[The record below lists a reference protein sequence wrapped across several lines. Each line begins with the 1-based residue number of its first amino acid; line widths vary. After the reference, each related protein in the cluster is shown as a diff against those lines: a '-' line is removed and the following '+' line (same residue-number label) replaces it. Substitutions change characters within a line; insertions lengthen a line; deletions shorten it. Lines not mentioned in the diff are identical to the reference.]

1 MTHASHTIHSMKSS
15 VLVCILTAALGGTA
29 CSLVTVPVKVAGG
42 IVETTVETTG
52 KVITAPFKAIG
63 GDDKEEAKP
72 NGGQKD
78 APSESK
84 PAPAPAA
91 DNEEPADE

>member
-1 MTHASHTIHSMKSS
+1 MKSS

-63 GDDKEEAKP
+63 GDDKKETKP
-72 NGGQKD
+72 AKD
-78 APSESK
+78 APATQTQSPPTPPEPRES
-84 PAPAPAA
+84 P
-91 DNEEPADE
+91 EE